1 MTATTSFTPRPT
13 LRLGDWATLGAEAT
27 TLRMA
32 VFVQEQGIP
41 AELEVDE
48 MDALALHAVAY
59 GPQGQAVATGRLL
72 PAQAG
77 QARVGRMAVARTLR
91 GQGWAVWCSTPWCR
105 PPAPGATARCCCTHK
120 AAPPRFTAAPVLWPR
135 VNRSTRWALPTSPWC
150 WGCSRVAYT
159 SVSSA

>member
-77 QARVGRMAVARTLR
+77 QARVGRMAVARALR
-91 GQGWAVWCSTPWCR
+91 DQGWGRAVLD
-105 PPAPGATARCCCTHK
+105 ALVQAAR
-120 AAPPRFTAAPVLWPR
+120 ARGDREVLLH
-135 VNRSTRWALPTSPWC
+135 AQ
-150 WGCSRVAYT
+150 
-159 SVSSA
+159 SSAAAFYRRAGFVAQGEPFDEVGIAHITMVLGL

>member
-1 MTATTSFTPRPT
+1 MTATTSFTPHPT

-59 GPQGQAVATGRLL
+59 GPHGQAVATGRLL
-72 PAQAG
+72 PAEAG

-91 GQGWAVWCSTPWCR
+91 GQGWGRVVLDALVQ
-105 PPAPGATARCCCTHK
+105 AAR
-120 AAPPRFTAAPVLWPR
+120 ARGDREVLLH
-135 VNRSTRWALPTSPWC
+135 AQ
-150 WGCSRVAYT
+150 
-159 SVSSA
+159 SSAAAFYRRAGFVAQGEPFDEVGIVHITMVLGL

>member
-1 MTATTSFTPRPT
+1 MTATTSFTPHPT

-91 GQGWAVWCSTPWCR
+91 GQGQGWGRAVLD
-105 PPAPGATARCCCTHK
+105 ALVQAAR
-120 AAPPRFTAAPVLWPR
+120 ARGDREVLLH
-135 VNRSTRWALPTSPWC
+135 AQ
-150 WGCSRVAYT
+150 
-159 SVSSA
+159 SSAAAFYRRAGFVAQGEPFDEVGIAHITMVRTL

>member
-77 QARVGRMAVARTLR
+77 QARVGRMAARAR
-91 GQGWAVWCSTPWCR
+91 GDR
-105 PPAPGATARCCCTHK
+105 E
-120 AAPPRFTAAPVLWPR
+120 VLLH
-135 VNRSTRWALPTSPWC
+135 AQ
-150 WGCSRVAYT
+150 
-159 SVSSA
+159 SSAAAFYRRAGFVAQGEPFDEVGIAHITMVLGL

>member
-91 GQGWAVWCSTPWCR
+91 
-105 PPAPGATARCCCTHK
+105 
-120 AAPPRFTAAPVLWPR
+120 
-135 VNRSTRWALPTSPWC
+135 
-150 WGCSRVAYT
+150 
-159 SVSSA
+159 